1 MKSLKP
7 ILIVTGIGVIAYAI
21 YNYYKKQLDIIK
33 NYDYKV
39 TGLRIVSLQKDLVS
53 LDITTRITNYSN
65 VEAVVKQLFLD
76 VYINGV
82 KVGNVDENKDVFVRG
97 NGSSDF
103 SFRFSFDPQVVLG
116 NIVNIV
122 TLSVGIK
129 DVMIELDGYVKV
141 ESGVLKATVP
151 FNYKNNL
158 KNLIGK

>member
-39 TGLRIVSLQKDLVS
+39 TGLKIVSLQKNLIS

-158 KNLIGK
+158 KSLIGK

>member
-1 MKSLKP
+1 M
-7 ILIVTGIGVIAYAI
+7 IVTGIGVIAYAI

-39 TGLRIVSLQKDLVS
+39 TGLKIVSLQKNLIS

>member
-158 KNLIGK
+158 KSLIGK

>member
-1 MKSLKP
+1 M
-7 ILIVTGIGVIAYAI
+7 IVTGIGVIAYAI

-39 TGLRIVSLQKDLVS
+39 TGLKIVSLQKNLIS

-82 KVGNVDENKDVFVRG
+82 KVGNVDETKDIFVRG

>member
-39 TGLRIVSLQKDLVS
+39 TGLKIVSLQKNLIS